1 MGYAAVPRA
10 NVKCCVF
17 VDFDGTI
24 VPQDVTDMLLERF
37 AAPAWH
43 DVEQEWQQGR
53 IGSREC
59 LARQVDLIRATP
71 AELHA
76 AISGIT
82 IDRGFPDF
90 VETCS
95 RYGVGISVM
104 SDGFDLV
111 IKQVLHRAGLPLA
124 TRANHLEHAGKGRW
138 RVTFPLARDDCAV
151 LAGNCKCEATRPFGD
166 AVKIVIGDGL
176 SDFCLA
182 GRADI
187 VFAKGRLLEQCREAG
202 TMHHPFTDFFQVG
215 ERLTCWLENR
225 DRQIELPDRVS
236 GRAVN

>member
-1 MGYAAVPRA
+1 MGYDDVSRTR
-10 NVKCCVF
+10 VKCRAF

-24 VPQDVTDMLLERF
+24 VPQDITDMLLERF
-37 AAPAWH
+37 AAPEWH
-43 DVEQEWQQGR
+43 DVEKEWQRGQ

-59 LARQVDLIRATP
+59 LARQVDLIRASP

-76 AISGIT
+76 AVSGIA
-82 IDRGFPDF
+82 IDPGFPDF

-95 RYGVGISVM
+95 RYGVGITVV

-111 IKQVLHRAGLPLA
+111 IKQVLHRARLRLA

-166 AVKIVIGDGL
+166 VVKIVIGDGL

-187 VFAKGRLLEQCREAG
+187 VFAKGRLLEQCRETD
-202 TMHHPFTDFFQVG
+202 TMHHPFSDFFQVS
-215 ERLTCWLENR
+215 ERLTSWLESR
-225 DRQIELPDRVS
+225 DCRIELPDPVS